1 MRRHLP
7 RLLMT
12 GALLSPV
19 TLHALGLGEIRLS
32 SALNQPFDAEIELI
46 SPTRDE
52 LLSLKVGLAEADL
65 FNRYGIDRPAFLS
78 GFEFSVGRSGDGGT
92 AIKVTS
98 SRPVTEPFVTLLVE
112 ASWGRG
118 RLLREYTVL
127 LDPPVFMPAQPEAPA
142 PVATPQ
148 AGAQADG
155 RIERTQP
162 EPVRP
167 DPVQSEEPAAEA
179 VPEPASMA
187 TPASAPVPRTE
198 TPAQPAARSLTQ
210 GGEYVVERNDT
221 LWRIAQATNPGATS
235 VVNRTMI
242 ALFRANPHA
251 FNGNINRLL
260 AGSVLRIPDLA
271 EIDAIS
277 GSEASVEV
285 ARQTAE
291 WSGALPVPSAEEA
304 SRLRLVT
311 PEEIPT
317 EPAPAP
323 AGRGEAGSAPGDTGR
338 GAAAQDRRVEIDSE
352 TLAGV
357 QRTEDV
363 PAGEA
368 EFAPEAEADTDAEA
382 APAVPETEEQAAVRG
397 APAQQ
402 PADSS
407 PSPTLFE
414 RLAQHWWVPVVA
426 GLLLVLGLVLAFI
439 RRRREESESQAAFA
453 ALEQGG
459 LGQRTEPGMDTS
471 QVAQTGMQMR
481 SGAGAAHTGAQGPA
495 AAGAMALRDGDPAD
509 SFSGRQ
515 VEKDFE
521 EDARGEPQPPA
532 SVSAEPDAPMSLLE
546 PEEAPALAADE
557 TLSSETAV
565 RFDQQD
571 ALAEADFH
579 MAYGLYD
586 QAADLVK
593 IAIDREP
600 ARRDLKLKLLE
611 IYFVW
616 GNKDLFLD
624 TARGLHAGR
633 DNAAAGEWDK
643 VLIMGRQIAGDDPMF
658 QGEAGAAHVDLVDVN
673 LEGGENRVDVDLFA
687 EVGTDT
693 DTDVDTASS
702 GLDLQLSSGEY
713 EFPVQ
718 ALAPAQADEGLDFL
732 LEDDSTSPSEESL
745 GEDTTRTPEAL
756 ARTQETPTIESP
768 FLDAPTTELASLD
781 SPTIESAAPD
791 AMRIGQSDSLATSA
805 IIPGTA
811 PETTP
816 ETTLG
821 GSVLSATA
829 LDEQEG
835 LTARGLGDID
845 PDKTLLAPV
854 SFAEDALRDS
864 VETDRSDQTIREQI
878 DKTVLAKYATDQTA
892 ELSIDDLG
900 LDVDA
905 LEPSALE
912 DTGSLERDPTLLEAT
927 QIASADNY
935 AALAETQ
942 EFVSLQDDEATL
954 PPSSGS
960 FDRTLEVPRATLP
973 DPTDTGTIY
982 VDGLDIGEGV
992 GSDTT
997 ESRYPDADATASMK
1011 MPADFTG
1018 LGDVSPELGLDLDD
1032 VSQGS
1037 GLDLDLSEAAGAGA
1051 GDTVEQR
1058 RLPDADRFLSD
1069 VFTDGAAEEPSIDL
1083 DLGEPL
1089 SGDDDAPTNKQ
1100 NTAILELSELDPV
1113 TMSEVGTKLDL
1124 ARAYMDMGDPDGARS
1139 ILDEVVAEGNPSQK
1153 QEAQRLLDSIR

>member
-52 LLSLKVGLAEADL
+52 LASLKVGLAGSDL
-65 FNRYGIDRPAFLS
+65 FARYGIDRPAFLS
-78 GFEFSVGRSGDGGT
+78 GFDFSVARSGDGGT

-155 RIERTQP
+155 RIERVAPAPVQP
-162 EPVRP
+162 EPATE
-167 DPVQSEEPAAEA
+167 PVAEAPPAAA
-179 VPEPASMA
+179 PA
-187 TPASAPVPRTE
+187 PALAPAPTPRTDA
-198 TPAQPAARSLTQ
+198 PARPAARSVAQ
-210 GGEYVVERNDT
+210 SGEYAVERNDT
-221 LWRIAQATNPGATS
+221 LWRIAQATNPGSPS

-251 FNGNINRLL
+251 FSGNINRLL

-277 GSEASVEV
+277 SSEAAVEV
-285 ARQTAE
+285 ARQAAE
-291 WSGALPVPSAEEA
+291 WSGALPTTSAEEA

-311 PEEIPT
+311 PEETPA
-317 EPAPAP
+317 EPAAVGRQDAVSPDGEGTA
-323 AGRGEAGSAPGDTGR
+323 AGVAT
-338 GAAAQDRRVEIDSE
+338 QDRRVEIGSE

-357 QRTEDV
+357 QRAE
-363 PAGEA
+363 EA
-368 EFAPEAEADTDAEA
+368 PLQEAAPAPEADLDAEA
-382 APAVPETEEQAAVRG
+382 APAVPEDEEPAAAPPAARTVPAQ
-397 APAQQ
+397 APA
-402 PADSS
+402 A
-407 PSPTLFE
+407 PSLFE

-426 GLLLVLGLVLAFI
+426 GLLVVLGLVLAFL

-453 ALEQGG
+453 ALEPGG
-459 LGQRTEPGMDTS
+459 FEERAERGMGSAEFAPAGTPARLD
-471 QVAQTGMQMR
+471 
-481 SGAGAAHTGAQGPA
+481 AGAPAHAGALGGA
-495 AAGAMALRDGDPAD
+495 AAAPMAFQAGDPAGA
-509 SFSGRQ
+509 FL
-515 VEKDFE
+515 EKDAREDLE
-521 EDARGEPQPPA
+521 EEEGRPEMPPPA
-532 SVSAEPDAPMSLLE
+532 PVHPEVAPMSLLE
-546 PEEAPALAADE
+546 PEEAPAADD

-600 ARRDLKLKLLE
+600 ERRDLKLKLLE

-624 TARGLHAGR
+624 TARGLHATR
-633 DNAAAGEWDK
+633 DDAASGEWDK

-687 EVGTDT
+687 EPGSDTGTDT
-693 DTDVDTASS
+693 AAST
-702 GLDLQLSSGEY
+702 GLDLQLISGEY
-713 EFPVQ
+713 ESPVQ
-718 ALAPAQADEGLDFL
+718 ALAPAQADEDLDFL
-732 LEDDSTSPSEESL
+732 LEDEAQSRDD
-745 GEDTTRTPEAL
+745 DTARTLDPL

-781 SPTIESAAPD
+781 SPTIEAVAPE
-791 AMRIGQSDSLATSA
+791 AGQSEDATA
-805 IIPGTA
+805 
-811 PETTP
+811 E

-821 GSVLSATA
+821 GSVFGAA
-829 LDEQEG
+829 VLDEEEALSGQG
-835 LTARGLGDID
+835 LADID
-845 PDKTLLAPV
+845 PDKTMLAPA
-854 SFAEDALRDS
+854 SFAEDALRES
-864 VETDRSDQTIREQI
+864 AEIDRSSQTIREEI
-878 DKTVLAKYATDQTA
+878 DKTMLAQHATDQTA

-912 DTGSLERDPTLLEAT
+912 DTGSLERDPTLLEET
-927 QIASADNY
+927 QVASAETY
-935 AALAETQ
+935 AALAQTQ
-942 EFVSLQDDEATL
+942 EFVPLQDDEATL
-954 PPSSGS
+954 PPSLDS
-960 FDRTLEVPRATLP
+960 FERTLEVPRAIEP

-982 VDGLDIGEGV
+982 IDGLDAADET
-992 GSDTT
+992 GSDTI
-997 ESRYPDADATASMK
+997 EQRQPDVDATASMK
-1011 MPADFTG
+1011 MPADFAG
-1018 LGDVSPELGLDLDD
+1018 LSD
-1032 VSQGS
+1032 VSQEL
-1037 GLDLDLSEAAGAGA
+1037 GLDLDLSEAAESAG

-1058 RLPDADRFLSD
+1058 RLPDADAAGLFSD
-1069 VFTDGAAEEPSIDL
+1069 VFTDGAGEEPRIDL
-1083 DLGEPL
+1083 DLGDPL
-1089 SGDDDAPTNKQ
+1089 SGDDDEPTNKQ